1 MTTFAVMSG
10 NFVSNVIVADSK
22 EIAEEAT
29 GTVCIEYDEINQ
41 AGLGWSHDGEKFNP
55 PTLEEPTND

>member
-29 GTVCIEYDEINQ
+29 GAVCIEYDEINQ

-55 PTLEEPTND
+55 PMIQEPTND